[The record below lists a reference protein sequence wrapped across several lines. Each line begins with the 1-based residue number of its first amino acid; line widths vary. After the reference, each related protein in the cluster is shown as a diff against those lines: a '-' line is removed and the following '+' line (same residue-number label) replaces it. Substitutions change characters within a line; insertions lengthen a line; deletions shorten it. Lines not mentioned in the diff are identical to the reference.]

1 MGGERFDLIVRRAR
15 RPRDA
20 CGPPVDIGVR
30 DGTIV
35 AVAPHLAGWATQ
47 ELVADGLV
55 VPGFVD
61 THLHL
66 DKAYLEGDDSSS
78 VEEAI
83 ASVADLR
90 PGFTYDDVHRRATRV
105 LDAAI
110 AHGTTLVRGHIEID
124 PPVGALA
131 LEACA
136 QAARERAW
144 AIDVELCVF
153 AQQGL
158 TGRPAAIELIADA
171 LATGTATAVG
181 GAPYADVDPEGQ
193 LDAVF
198 ELAAAH
204 DVDIDLHLDLAET
217 VEGMLVERVC
227 DLTDRMGRG
236 GRVTIGHVTQ
246 LSLVSMPRYE
256 AIAARLARSDVA
268 VTVLPATDL
277 YLMGRIDAT
286 AKPRGVLPL
295 ADLRARGVR
304 CSVATNNV
312 CNPFT
317 PFGDGSLL
325 RMANLYA
332 NVCHEGSRSAL
343 AECLELVTWRA
354 ASVMGADRYGC
365 EVEDRADLVCLGTD
379 DPADAVAQ
387 LPPPRWSVKGGRL
400 VMSRAD
406 PAIHLPQKLTVATG
420 TAYGGATP

>member
-1 MGGERFDLIVRRAR
+1 MGGEQLDLIVRRAR
-15 RPRDA
+15 VAEAGAPM
-20 CGPPVDIGVR
+20 VDIGVR

-35 AVAPHLAGWATQ
+35 LVEPHLVGQAPR

-78 VEEAI
+78 IDEAI
-83 ASVADLR
+83 SSVADLR
-90 PGFTYDDVHRRATRV
+90 HGFTADDVQRRALRT

-110 AHGTTLVRGHIEID
+110 AQGTTLVRGHIEID

-136 QAARERAW
+136 EAARQRSW

-158 TGRPAAIELIADA
+158 TGRPAVLELLSDA
-171 LATGTATAVG
+171 LATGTATVVG
-181 GAPYADVDPEGQ
+181 GAPYTDVDPEGQ

-198 ELAAAH
+198 ALAAEH

-227 DLTDRMGRG
+227 DLTDRMGRR
-236 GRVTIGHVTQ
+236 GRVAIGHVTQ
-246 LSLVSMPRYE
+246 LSLVTMPRYE
-256 AIAARLARSDVA
+256 AIAARLASSDVA
-268 VTVLPATDL
+268 ITVLPATDL
-277 YLMGRIDAT
+277 YLMGRLDAT

-332 NVCHEGSRSAL
+332 NICHEGSRAAL

-354 ASVMGADRYGC
+354 ASVVGAERYGC
-365 EVEDRADLVCLGTD
+365 EVGDRADMVCLGAD
-379 DPADAVAQ
+379 HPADAVAR
-387 LPPPRWSVKGGRL
+387 LPPPRWSVKAGRL
-400 VMSRAD
+400 VMTRAD
-406 PAIHLPQKLTVATG
+406 PVIHTPRG
-420 TAYGGATP
+420 TIVPAGSTDPRSRA